1 MSDAPR
7 IRITRRYAEWRSD
20 AISVSLPADID
31 PNDHGAIHDW
41 GLENYDRLLSDATSA
56 VEDADSDAEIEWL
69 DEYLDAVDNVED
81 EIDAELL

>member
-1 MSDAPR
+1 MSDTPR

-31 PNDHGAIHDW
+31 PHDHGAIYDW
-41 GLENYDRLLSDATSA
+41 GLENYDRLLSDAEAAGDT
-56 VEDADSDAEIEWL
+56 DSDAEIEWL
-69 DEYLDAVDNVED
+69 DEYLDAVDNMDD